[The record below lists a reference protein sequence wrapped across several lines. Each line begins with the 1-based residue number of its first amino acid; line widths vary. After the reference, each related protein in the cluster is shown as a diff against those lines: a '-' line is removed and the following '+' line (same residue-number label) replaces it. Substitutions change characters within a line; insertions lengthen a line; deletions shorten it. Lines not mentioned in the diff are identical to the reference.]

1 MEWSILFQTLIA
13 GIMVGGLYGLIGMG
27 MAINFGVL
35 RIINLAQGELLMVGM
50 YVCYW
55 LFTLYKL
62 DPLLSPLITV
72 PFLFLLG
79 VTIHRFLLTPLMRAR
94 APAENQILLTVGVG
108 LVLTNLAL
116 LMFTANYRSVS
127 TSYSTELISLGNLS
141 VSLPLTLAFAFALAI
156 SGSLYLFLTKT
167 ELGKAIRATAQD
179 PEAALLMGVNVD
191 RVSVITFGI
200 GAALEGAAGS
210 LLIIVYYL
218 FPALGG
224 IFTLKAFIVVVLGG
238 LGSTIGALL
247 GGLTLGIAESLGA
260 VYVSTGYK
268 DAIGFIIFVLV
279 LIFRPAG
286 LVGRAR
292 M

>member
-1 MEWSILFQTLIA
+1 MDLTVLLQTVLA
-13 GIMVGGLYGLIGMG
+13 GILVGGLYGLIGMG

-50 YVCYW
+50 YVCFW
-55 LFTLYKL
+55 LFTLWGL
-62 DPLLSPLITV
+62 DPLLSPVVTI
-72 PFLFLLG
+72 PFLFVLG
-79 VTIHRFLLTPLMRAR
+79 VVIHRFLLTPLIRAR
-94 APAENQILLTVGVG
+94 ALPENQILLTVGVG
-108 LVLTNLAL
+108 LVLTNAAL
-116 LMFTANYRSVS
+116 LAFTSNYR
-127 TSYSTELISLGNLS
+127 TITTGYSASLITLGS
-141 VSLPLTLAFAFALAI
+141 IAVSLPAVLAFGIAMLVSSALW
-156 SGSLYLFLTKT
+156 LFLMKT
-167 ELGKAIRATAQD
+167 DLGKCIRATAQD
-179 PEAALLMGVNVD
+179 PDAALLMGVNVE
-191 RVSVITFGI
+191 RISVITFGI

-210 LLIIVYYL
+210 LLVLVYYL

-238 LGSTIGALL
+238 LGSTVGALL
-247 GGLTLGIAESLGA
+247 GGMVLGLAESLGA

-268 DAIGFIIFVLV
+268 DAIGFIVFVLM